1 MLRVWAISLSL
12 LVTASLQAGGLTNYW
27 QKLVVGGATL
37 AIIYSSGAEL
47 TADIDDWQRIR
58 VGKVNTVRHRAA
70 SLYLVLDFGRAWRTM
85 HVQYIGDDIDG
96 TPLVIG
102 SRKYIIGTVKDDNVI
117 LENAQASLV
126 GANGLI
132 AEGVEVQ
139 EVRNLLNP
147 SGAEF
152 SLTLLSVDGA
162 DLEDLQPMVVAETYP
177 EINVEL
183 EMISYR
189 SDLADNLLGF
199 FNYPAMRR
207 NCLAGNFFPDD
218 LLAVTTCTV
227 PSTPAS
233 LGSPLFIKDSGEL
246 IGFHYGIIN
255 GLTVEIEGQK
265 HLVNRTIVAPPAL
278 REFTARGLT
287 VEARGKATVAWSK
300 LKQQ

>member
-1 MLRVWAISLSL
+1 MLKLWAISLSL
-12 LVTASLQAGGLTNYW
+12 LVTVSLQAGGLTKQW
-27 QKLVVGGATL
+27 QKLAVGGATL
-37 AIIYSSGAEL
+37 AMLYGSGTEL
-47 TADIDDWQRIR
+47 TADIDGWQRIR

-70 SLYLVLDFGRAWRTM
+70 SLYLILDFGGAWRTM
-85 HVQYIGDDIDG
+85 HVQYIGNEVDG
-96 TPLVIG
+96 TPLVVG
-102 SRKYIIGTVKDDNVI
+102 SRKYIIGTVKDDNII
-117 LENAQASLV
+117 LENAQVSLV

-132 AEGVEVQ
+132 AEGVNVQ

-152 SLTLLSVDGA
+152 NLTLLSVDDV
-162 DLEDLQPMVVAETYP
+162 DLDDIQPMVVAETYP
-177 EINVEL
+177 EIDVEL

-218 LLAVTTCTV
+218 GMAITTCTV

-265 HLVNRTIVAPPAL
+265 HLVNRTIVTPPAL

-287 VEARGKATVAWSK
+287 VDARGKTTVAWSK
-300 LKQQ
+300 LKRQ